1 MAYDNS
7 KDKLIKYFDLESDNN
22 TQLSFSIYSYNN
34 GKPKLQI
41 QRVKDDKFFKL
52 GRMTLSEVEF
62 LKEIIDEII
71 ENMKTE

>member
-1 MAYDNS
+1 MVYDNS
-7 KDKLIKYFDLESDNN
+7 KDKLIKCFDLESDNN

-34 GKPKLQI
+34 GKHKLQI
-41 QRVKDDKFFKL
+41 QRIKDDKFLKL
-52 GRMTLSEVEF
+52 GRMTLDEVEF